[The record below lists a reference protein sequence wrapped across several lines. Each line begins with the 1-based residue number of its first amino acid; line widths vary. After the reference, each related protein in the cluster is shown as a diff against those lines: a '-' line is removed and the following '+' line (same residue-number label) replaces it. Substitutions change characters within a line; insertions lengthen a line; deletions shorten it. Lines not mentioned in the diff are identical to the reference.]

1 MEISI
6 EINIF
11 VLMKQGGVLTIL
23 FFILIFSVKVNGQL
37 VYYSTNGE
45 VFFRSE
51 AKLEL
56 IDAKS
61 QKLEAMI
68 DFQKKIFEFLIPINS
83 FKGFN
88 AELQREHFLDRYME
102 SDKFPVATFTGKIIE
117 DVDVSKP
124 NEKTIRAKGK
134 LIIHGVEQE
143 RIIKSKISVQGN
155 GITILSVFSV
165 PLKDHK
171 IKVPRVVQDKI
182 ANEVLV
188 QVKATLRR
196 K

>member
-1 MEISI
+1 MR
-6 EINIF
+6 INIF
-11 VLMKQGGVLTIL
+11 VLMKQGGRLLLMIFL
-23 FFILIFSVKVNGQL
+23 FCLPDTVIGQSV
-37 VYYSTNGE
+37 YSCTNGE

-61 QKLEAMI
+61 QKLEAI
-68 DFQKKIFEFLIPINS
+68 VDFQKKTFEFLIPINS

-117 DVDVSKP
+117 DVDISKSS
-124 NEKTIRAKGK
+124 EITVRAKGK
-134 LIIHGVEQE
+134 LTIHGVEQE
-143 RIIKSKISVQGN
+143 RIIKSKITIQGN
-155 GITILSVFSV
+155 VVTVYSVFSV

-171 IKVPRVVQDKI
+171 IKVPRVVQEKI

-188 QVKATLRR
+188 QVKAILRR

>member
-1 MEISI
+1 MIKSKW
-6 EINIF
+6 INIF
-11 VLMKQGGVLTIL
+11 VLMKRGDRVIFI
-23 FFILIFSVKVNGQL
+23 FFMLWISTTVKGQSV
-37 VYYSTNGE
+37 YSCTNGE

-61 QKLEAMI
+61 QKLEAI
-68 DFQKKIFEFLIPINS
+68 VDFQKKTFEFLIPINS

-102 SDKFPVATFTGKIIE
+102 SDKFAVATFKGKIIE
-117 DVDVSKP
+117 DVDLSKP
-124 NEKTIRAKGK
+124 TEITIRAKGK
-134 LIIHGVEQE
+134 LTIHGIEQE

-155 GITILSVFSV
+155 VVSILSVFSV

-171 IKVPRVVQDKI
+171 IKVPRVVQEKI

-188 QVKATLRR
+188 QVKATLKR

>member
-1 MEISI
+1 MR
-6 EINIF
+6 INIF
-11 VLMKQGGVLTIL
+11 VLMKQGGRLLLMIFL
-23 FFILIFSVKVNGQL
+23 FCLPDTVIGQSV
-37 VYYSTNGE
+37 YSCTNGE

-61 QKLEAMI
+61 QKLEAI
-68 DFQKKIFEFLIPINS
+68 VDFQTKTFEFLIPINS

-117 DVDVSKP
+117 DVDISKSS
-124 NEKTIRAKGK
+124 EITVRAKGK
-134 LIIHGVEQE
+134 LTIHGVEQE
-143 RIIKSKISVQGN
+143 RIIKSKITIQGN
-155 GITILSVFSV
+155 VVTVYSVFSV

-171 IKVPRVVQDKI
+171 IKVPRVVQEKI

-188 QVKATLRR
+188 QVKAILRR

>member
-1 MEISI
+1 MR
-6 EINIF
+6 INIF
-11 VLMKQGGVLTIL
+11 VLMKQGGRLLLMIFL
-23 FFILIFSVKVNGQL
+23 FCLPDTVIGQSV
-37 VYYSTNGE
+37 YSCTNGE

-61 QKLEAMI
+61 QKLEAI
-68 DFQKKIFEFLIPINS
+68 VDFQKKTFEFLIPINS

-117 DVDVSKP
+117 DVDISKP
-124 NEKTIRAKGK
+124 SEITVRAKGK
-134 LIIHGVEQE
+134 LTIHGVEQE
-143 RIIKSKISVQGN
+143 RIIKSKITIQGN
-155 GITILSVFSV
+155 VVTVYSVFSV

-171 IKVPRVVQDKI
+171 IKVPRVVQEKI

-188 QVKATLRR
+188 QVKAILRR

>member
-1 MEISI
+1 MR
-6 EINIF
+6 INIF
-11 VLMKQGGVLTIL
+11 VLMKRGGRLLLMIFL
-23 FFILIFSVKVNGQL
+23 FCLPDTVNGQS
-37 VYYSTNGE
+37 VYSCTNGE

-61 QKLEAMI
+61 QKLEAI
-68 DFQKKIFEFLIPINS
+68 VDFQKKTFEFLIPINS

-117 DVDVSKP
+117 DVDISKP
-124 NEKTIRAKGK
+124 REITVRAKGK
-134 LIIHGVEQE
+134 LTIHGVEQE
-143 RIIKSKISVQGN
+143 RIIKSKISIEGN
-155 GITILSVFSV
+155 AVTVYSVFSV

-171 IKVPRVVQDKI
+171 IKVPRVVQEKI

-188 QVKATLRR
+188 QVKAILGR

>member
-1 MEISI
+1 MR
-6 EINIF
+6 INIF
-11 VLMKQGGVLTIL
+11 VLMKQGGRLLLMIFL
-23 FFILIFSVKVNGQL
+23 FCLPDTVIGQSV
-37 VYYSTNGE
+37 YSCTNGE

-61 QKLEAMI
+61 QKLEAI
-68 DFQKKIFEFLIPINS
+68 VDFQEKAFEFLIPINS

-117 DVDVSKP
+117 DVDISKP
-124 NEKTIRAKGK
+124 SEITVRAKGK
-134 LIIHGVEQE
+134 LTIHGIEQE
-143 RIIKSKISVQGN
+143 RIIKSKITIQGN
-155 GITILSVFSV
+155 VVTVYSVFSV

-171 IKVPRVVQDKI
+171 IKVPRVVQEKI

-188 QVKATLRR
+188 QVKAILRR

>member
-1 MEISI
+1 MR
-6 EINIF
+6 INIF
-11 VLMKQGGVLTIL
+11 VLMKQGGRLLLMIFL
-23 FFILIFSVKVNGQL
+23 FCLPDTVIGQSV
-37 VYYSTNGE
+37 YSCTNGE
-45 VFFRSE
+45 VFFLSE

-61 QKLEAMI
+61 QKLEAI
-68 DFQKKIFEFLIPINS
+68 VDFQKKTFEFLIPINS

-117 DVDVSKP
+117 DVDISKSS
-124 NEKTIRAKGK
+124 EITVRAKGK
-134 LIIHGVEQE
+134 LTIHGVEQE
-143 RIIKSKISVQGN
+143 RIIKSKITIQGN
-155 GITILSVFSV
+155 VVTVYSVFSV

-171 IKVPRVVQDKI
+171 IKVPRVVQEKI

-188 QVKATLRR
+188 QVKAILRR

>member
-1 MEISI
+1 ML
-6 EINIF
+6 INIF
-11 VLMKQGGVLTIL
+11 VLMKRGGRLLLMI
-23 FFILIFSVKVNGQL
+23 FIFCLPDTVIGQSV
-37 VYYSTNGE
+37 YTCTNGE

-61 QKLEAMI
+61 QKLEAI
-68 DFQKKIFEFLIPINS
+68 VDFQKKTFEFLIPINS

-117 DVDVSKP
+117 DVDISKP
-124 NEKTIRAKGK
+124 REITVRAKGK
-134 LIIHGVEQE
+134 LTIHGVEQE
-143 RIIKSKISVQGN
+143 RIIKSKITIEGN
-155 GITILSVFSV
+155 VVTVFSVFSV

-171 IKVPRVVQDKI
+171 IKVPRVVQEKI
-182 ANEVLV
+182 ANEVLI
-188 QVKATLRR
+188 QVKAILRR

>member
-1 MEISI
+1 MR
-6 EINIF
+6 INIF
-11 VLMKQGGVLTIL
+11 VLMKQGGRLLLMIFL
-23 FFILIFSVKVNGQL
+23 FCLPDTVIGQSV
-37 VYYSTNGE
+37 YSCTNGE

-61 QKLEAMI
+61 QKLEAI
-68 DFQKKIFEFLIPINS
+68 VDFQKKTFEFLIPINS

-117 DVDVSKP
+117 DVDISKP
-124 NEKTIRAKGK
+124 SEITVRAKGK
-134 LIIHGVEQE
+134 LTIHGIEQE
-143 RIIKSKISVQGN
+143 RIIKSKITIQGN
-155 GITILSVFSV
+155 VVTVYSVFSV

-171 IKVPRVVQDKI
+171 IKVPRVVQEKI

-188 QVKATLRR
+188 QVKAILRR

>member
-1 MEISI
+1 MR
-6 EINIF
+6 INIF
-11 VLMKQGGVLTIL
+11 VLMKRGGRLLLMIFL
-23 FFILIFSVKVNGQL
+23 FCLPDTVNGQS
-37 VYYSTNGE
+37 VYSCTNGE

-61 QKLEAMI
+61 QKLEAI
-68 DFQKKIFEFLIPINS
+68 VDFQKKTFEFLIPINS

-117 DVDVSKP
+117 DVDISKP
-124 NEKTIRAKGK
+124 SEITVRAKGK
-134 LIIHGVEQE
+134 LTIHGVEQE
-143 RIIKSKISVQGN
+143 RIIKSKITIQGN
-155 GITILSVFSV
+155 VVTVYSVFSV

-171 IKVPRVVQDKI
+171 IKVPRVVQEKI

-188 QVKATLRR
+188 QVKAILRR

>member
-1 MEISI
+1 MR
-6 EINIF
+6 INIF
-11 VLMKQGGVLTIL
+11 VLMKRGGRLLLMIFL
-23 FFILIFSVKVNGQL
+23 FCLPDTVNGQS
-37 VYYSTNGE
+37 VYSCTNGE

-61 QKLEAMI
+61 QKLEAI
-68 DFQKKIFEFLIPINS
+68 VDFQKKTFEFLIPINS

-117 DVDVSKP
+117 DVDISKP
-124 NEKTIRAKGK
+124 REITVRAKGK
-134 LIIHGVEQE
+134 LTIHGVEQE
-143 RIIKSKISVQGN
+143 RIIKSKITIQGDVV
-155 GITILSVFSV
+155 TVYSVFSV

-171 IKVPRVVQDKI
+171 IKVPRVVQEKI

-188 QVKATLRR
+188 QVKAILGR

>member
-1 MEISI
+1 MR
-6 EINIF
+6 INIF
-11 VLMKQGGVLTIL
+11 VLMKQGGRLLLMIFL
-23 FFILIFSVKVNGQL
+23 FCLPDTVIGQSV
-37 VYYSTNGE
+37 YSCTNGE

-61 QKLEAMI
+61 QKLEAI
-68 DFQKKIFEFLIPINS
+68 VDFQKKTFEFLIPINS

-117 DVDVSKP
+117 DVDISKSS
-124 NEKTIRAKGK
+124 EITVRAKGK
-134 LIIHGVEQE
+134 LTIHGIEQE
-143 RIIKSKISVQGN
+143 RIIKSKITIQGN
-155 GITILSVFSV
+155 VVTVYSVFSV

-171 IKVPRVVQDKI
+171 IKVPRVVQEKI

-188 QVKATLRR
+188 QVKAILRR

>member
-1 MEISI
+1 MR
-6 EINIF
+6 INIF
-11 VLMKQGGVLTIL
+11 VLMKQGGRLLLMIFL
-23 FFILIFSVKVNGQL
+23 FCLPDTVIGQSV
-37 VYYSTNGE
+37 YSCTNGE

-61 QKLEAMI
+61 QKLEAI
-68 DFQKKIFEFLIPINS
+68 VDFQKKAFEFLIPINS

-117 DVDVSKP
+117 DVDISKSS
-124 NEKTIRAKGK
+124 EITVRAKGK
-134 LIIHGVEQE
+134 LTIHGVEQE
-143 RIIKSKISVQGN
+143 RIIKSKITIQGN
-155 GITILSVFSV
+155 VVTVYSVFSV

-171 IKVPRVVQDKI
+171 IKVPRVVQEKI

-188 QVKATLRR
+188 QVKAILRR

>member
-1 MEISI
+1 M
-6 EINIF
+6 
-11 VLMKQGGVLTIL
+11 
-23 FFILIFSVKVNGQL
+23 
-37 VYYSTNGE
+37 
-45 VFFRSE
+45 
-51 AKLEL
+51 

-61 QKLEAMI
+61 QKLEAI
-68 DFQKKIFEFLIPINS
+68 VDFQKKTFEFLIPINS

-117 DVDVSKP
+117 DVDSSKSS
-124 NEKTIRAKGK
+124 EITVRAKGK
-134 LIIHGVEQE
+134 LTIHGVEQE
-143 RIIKSKISVQGN
+143 RISKSKITIQGN
-155 GITILSVFSV
+155 VVTVYSVFSV

-171 IKVPRVVQDKI
+171 IKVPRVVQEKI

-188 QVKATLRR
+188 QVKAILRR